1 MKEPGGGYAE
11 PLAHAAHQLPHF
23 VPNSQQADRLLGS
36 EVSDQDGNTKS
47 RKGTVLVF
55 NGPALLIQSY
65 EDEADEIV
73 AVADWLKALIAEGYA
88 PQ

>member
-1 MKEPGGGYAE
+1 
-11 PLAHAAHQLPHF
+11 
-23 VPNSQQADRLLGS
+23 
-36 EVSDQDGNTKS
+36 VSDQDGNTKS